1 MTTWNWTQVTL
12 ASLIIAT
19 LSGCAVPGRFS
30 RDQYLAMDSD
40 PFLDDSDS
48 MIAKSD
54 DVVQVRPTSVSE
66 VKGRPG
72 TMPKTATGSACDLN
86 TVCQTSQATHA
97 RNPSR
102 NSQDTLAN
110 LFEAEEQPKKIL
122 QMAAET
128 TTEVRDEFDTFMK
141 TQQDRVVHAVAEVRE
156 TAETSGDNFRKQ
168 LENDAFWGF
177 PEDNPAN
184 TAPTPASTKKH
195 PFSGSEATPDNHN
208 PFFEESSEPTVAP
221 PADVFGDSSANDAFP
236 PGDFEFN

>member
-12 ASLIIAT
+12 TGLIVAT

-30 RDQYLAMDSD
+30 RDQYMAMDSD
-40 PFLDDSDS
+40 PFLEDSDS

-54 DVVQVRPTSVSE
+54 DVVQVRPTSVPE

-72 TMPKTATGSACDLN
+72 TMPKTATGSDCDSGAACH
-86 TVCQTSQATHA
+86 TSQVAHA
-97 RNPSR
+97 RN
-102 NSQDTLAN
+102 SQHTLAN
-110 LFEAEEQPKKIL
+110 LFEVEEQPKKIL
-122 QMAAET
+122 QVAAET
-128 TTEVRDEFDTFMK
+128 TTEVRDEFDSFMK

-156 TAETSGDNFRKQ
+156 TAETSGENFREQ
-168 LENDAFWGF
+168 LEDDAFWGF

-184 TAPTPASTKKH
+184 TAPTPASTKVH

-208 PFFEESSEPTVAP
+208 PFSENSSEPTVAP

>member
-12 ASLIIAT
+12 TSLIIAT

-30 RDQYLAMDSD
+30 GDQYIAMDSD
-40 PFLDDSDS
+40 PFLDDSNS
-48 MIAKSD
+48 MIAKSN
-54 DVVQVRPTSVSE
+54 DVVQVRPISVPE
-66 VKGRPG
+66 VTDRPG
-72 TMPKTATGSACDLN
+72 TMPKAATGSTCDSDI
-86 TVCQTSQATHA
+86 VCQTAQATHA
-97 RNPSR
+97 RNPSG

-110 LFEAEEQPKKIL
+110 LFEVEEQPKKIL

-184 TAPTPASTKKH
+184 AASTKMH
-195 PFSGSEATPDNHN
+195 RFSGSEATADNHN
-208 PFFEESSEPTVAP
+208 PFFEDSSEPIVAP